1 MKFRVSAIIS
11 QIATSPLDYVQHLSV
26 LLHCCPAPACMQFLL
41 PLPPALG
48 AAGDARAYLS
58 CLRPKA
64 WTRRQF
70 IIGRQRQ
77 TTIHTLTRT
86 YGQFR
91 VPSWPHVL
99 ECEDGSQSIWEKTAK
114 IRKKNS
120 TQDHPRQRN
129 RTRNLSCCE
138 ATPLTLSCNKSFH
151 NKSRASPW
159 IKRTLGNLKRR
170 RVAR

>member
-26 LLHCCPAPACMQFLL
+26 LLRCCPTPACMRFLL
-41 PLPPALG
+41 PLPSCTWG
-48 AAGDARAYLS
+48 GRGCSSLS
-58 CLRPKA
+58 QLSSAEGVAFPR
-64 WTRRQF
+64 TRQQF

-99 ECEDGSQSIWEKTAK
+99 ECEDGSQSIWERTAK
-114 IRKKNS
+114 IRKK
-120 TQDHPRQRN
+120 TPR
-129 RTRNLSCCE
+129 
-138 ATPLTLSCNKSFH
+138 
-151 NKSRASPW
+151 W
-159 IKRTLGNLKRR
+159 IIPGRGI
-170 RVAR
+170 

>member
-1 MKFRVSAIIS
+1 MHAISITAFSCTRGGRGCSSLSQLSSAE
-11 QIATSPLDYVQHLSV
+11 SV
-26 LLHCCPAPACMQFLL
+26 AFP
-41 PLPPALG
+41 
-48 AAGDARAYLS
+48 R
-58 CLRPKA
+58 
-64 WTRRQF
+64 TTRQF

-99 ECEDGSQSIWEKTAK
+99 ECEDGSQSIWERTAK
-114 IRKKNS
+114 IRNKNS

-129 RTRNLSCCE
+129 LTRNLSCCE